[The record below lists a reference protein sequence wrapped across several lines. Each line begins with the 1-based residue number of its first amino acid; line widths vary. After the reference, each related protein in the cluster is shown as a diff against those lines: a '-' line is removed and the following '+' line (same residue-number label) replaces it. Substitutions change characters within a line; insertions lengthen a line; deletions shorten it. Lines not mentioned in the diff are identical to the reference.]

1 MAQLLYVPTIPLEC
15 TPAELLASG
24 FAPTKKAVGSS
35 PTIGGDDGQ
44 ADNSTPQ
51 DSNPNT
57 EEELKRKMEKRL
69 RKQEKKERKAEKA
82 ARKEAKRIERQ
93 WSASASGPRRN
104 PRDERRYDDLASLH
118 SGDERDR
125 ERRHRRSRSRS
136 PRRRSSP
143 DRDTHYSRRSTSP
156 WRSQRRPRSP
166 SPPVAQHDRGDYDLA
181 AMGRERSRDRR
192 RWDDN
197 ARREHPRSRHFSP

>member
-1 MAQLLYVPTIPLEC
+1 MAQLLYVPTIPSKC
-15 TPAELLASG
+15 TSTESLASG
-24 FAPTKKAVGSS
+24 FAPTKKTIESS
-35 PTIGGDDGQ
+35 PTIGGDDGL
-44 ADNSTPQ
+44 ADNNTPQ

-93 WSASASGPRRN
+93 RSVSASGPRRN
-104 PRDERRYDDLASLH
+104 PRDERRYDDLASH
-118 SGDERDR
+118 YSGDERDR
-125 ERRHRRSRSRS
+125 ERRRRRSRSPS
-136 PRRRSSP
+136 PRRRRSP
-143 DRDTHYSRRSTSP
+143 DRNMHYSRRSISP

-197 ARREHPRSRHFSP
+197 VRREHPRRRNFSP